1 MMKTYFHGGA
11 QVYKRLLPGTGI
23 DGDGIYLTSSRKRAE
38 MYSRSAP
45 QTAQAASRPVFG
57 DAHGRERKPH
67 LTEVGVD
74 VEKAKIW
81 DDDAEVDLRD
91 FAAKTDASW
100 IAEMLA
106 QHGPRVTLMNGQN
119 ARVYL
124 GWVKDRSN
132 GELKRRGFQ
141 AIKRGSDLV
150 VLDPGIIE
158 YSVRIV

>member
-11 QVYKRLLPGTGI
+11 QVYERLLPGSGI
-23 DGDGIYLTSSRKRAE
+23 DGVGIYLTSSRKRAE

-45 QTAQAASRPVFG
+45 QSAQAASR
-57 DAHGRERKPH
+57 ERKAQ

-81 DDDAEVDLRD
+81 DDEADIDLRD
-91 FAAKTDASW
+91 FAAKTDAQW

-106 QHGPRVTLMNGQN
+106 QHGPRAAFMTGQN

-132 GELKRRGFQ
+132 SELKRRGFQ
-141 AIKRGSDLV
+141 AIKRGSDLI
-150 VLDPGIIE
+150 VLDPSIIE
-158 YSVRIV
+158 YSVRLVP